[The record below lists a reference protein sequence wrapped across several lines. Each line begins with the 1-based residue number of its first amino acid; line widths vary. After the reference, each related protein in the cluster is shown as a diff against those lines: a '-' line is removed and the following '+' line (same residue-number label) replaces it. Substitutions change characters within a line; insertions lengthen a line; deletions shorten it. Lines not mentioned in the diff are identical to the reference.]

1 MLIAEQEKLFFKQIG
16 LHDKYKAFYKT
27 MQDIKDGRIDVQHQ
41 TVFAEDLSDF
51 ALHCLKGW
59 KDEYDMVRKGC
70 QLPEDHAL
78 FKHFALLHILRTVLP
93 DVQAAILLQR
103 TIENRTGTTGK
114 VAQLAQNEQFRDWE
128 AHKVKVADVRAYNPS
143 REPL

>member
-1 MLIAEQEKLFFKQIG
+1 MTSTRPSIKPC
-16 LHDKYKAFYKT
+16 KT
-27 MQDIKDGRIDVQHQ
+27 SKTGGSTFNSQA
-41 TVFAEDLSDF
+41 VFAEDLSDF